1 MKDCF
6 PKSRKEEEEE
16 EEVEKITKLEMQQL
30 TKNKIH

>member
-6 PKSRKEEEEE
+6 PKSRKEEEE

-30 TKNKIH
+30 TMNKIH